1 MKRIWLIAGLL
12 LIFALVGSACAASPS
27 SGAVPPPIATRVGAG
42 DRGTGGMIWSQQ
54 NVGLWVNGEGKVYAV
69 PDIAL
74 LSLGVEVQEP
84 TVAAAQTK
92 ASEAMNNVIKALK
105 GKGIADKDIQTQQ
118 FNIQIVRQ
126 YLDKEGKEVILGYR
140 IVNTVVAKIRK
151 INDTGSVIDAVA
163 AAGGDATRI
172 NDISFSIDD
181 PSPYYKE
188 ARDKAVEDA
197 MAKAKQIAGTAGVK
211 LGKPIYI
218 TENIL
223 YSPQVVRNVLK
234 MEAADS
240 ISTPVS
246 AGELQ
251 LQITVQ
257 MVYTME

>member
-12 LIFALVGSACAASPS
+12 MVLVLVGSACGTSPS
-27 SGAVPPPIATRVGAG
+27 SGTVPPAIAARASAADT
-42 DRGTGGMIWSQQ
+42 GTAGMIWSQQ
-54 NVGLWVNGEGKVYAV
+54 NVGLWVTGEGKTYAV

-74 LSLGVEVQEP
+74 LSLGIEVQEP
-84 TVAAAQTK
+84 TVAAAQAK

-105 GKGIADKDIQTQQ
+105 GKGIADKDVQTQQ

-126 YLDKEGKEVILGYR
+126 QDKEGKEVILGYR
-140 IVNTVVAKIRK
+140 ITNTVVAKIRK

-181 PSPYYKE
+181 PSPYYQE
-188 ARDKAVEDA
+188 ARDKAVDDA
-197 MAKAKQIAGTAGVK
+197 LAKAMQIAGRAGIK

-223 YSPQVVRNVLK
+223 YSPQVVRNTLK
-234 MEAADS
+234 MEAAAPAP
-240 ISTPVS
+240 TPVS
-246 AGELQ
+246 AGELE

-257 MVYTME
+257 MVYAID